1 MGNWD
6 IKILKMMFDISHVP
20 GGLETTVII
29 EAVFSIFIWKKIIN
43 IIQFY
48 STSC

>member
-1 MGNWD
+1 MGNWE

-29 EAVFSIFIWKKIIN
+29 EGSIF
-43 IIQFY
+43 QLY
-48 STSC
+48 ME